1 MAAVFHLILLMLTY
15 VSAGAAQ
22 RLAVLW
28 PSWAAPAGQYEFTRS
43 YSIHAAV
50 WVFLHKLLLSAKLL
64 RLQAVFGCRCF
75 YGELSLQPAFSPV

>member
-1 MAAVFHLILLMLTY
+1 MAIMG
-15 VSAGAAQ
+15 GA
-22 RLAVLW
+22 
-28 PSWAAPAGQYEFTRS
+28 SS